1 MAKAAGA
8 APVHVPLK
16 PVKQSGARNGLPT
29 DTNSLEKTQ
38 QSEHLKNPQNEGDDN
53 HNVQD
58 LLDLAVHRNV
68 VVHEPQ

>member
-1 MAKAAGA
+1 MAKFAGA
-8 APVHVPLK
+8 AQVHVALE
-16 PVKQSGARNGLPT
+16 PVKQSGSRKGSIT
-29 DTNSLEKTQ
+29 DTNSMEKTK

-53 HNVQD
+53 RNVQD